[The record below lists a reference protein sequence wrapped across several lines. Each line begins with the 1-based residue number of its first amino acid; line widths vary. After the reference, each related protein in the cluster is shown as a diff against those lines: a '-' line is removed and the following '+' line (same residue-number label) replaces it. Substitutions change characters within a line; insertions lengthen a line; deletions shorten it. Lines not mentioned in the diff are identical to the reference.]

1 MNAQNEKI
9 QSEGSL
15 FLYFILSNHS
25 LSPSLFSSVLK
36 VLLIIPWLILLLY
49 WCIEQDETS
58 LLNPLLLLRV
68 INTIYRNVYYYFG
81 A

>member
-1 MNAQNEKI
+1 MIAQNEKI

-15 FLYFILSNHS
+15 FLYFIL
-25 LSPSLFSSVLK
+25 SSVLK

-58 LLNPLLLLRV
+58 LLNLLLLFRV